1 MFRHHG
7 SGPSRLGK
15 KTVILIVAG
24 TLLVAA
30 AVSSVAVWFGVFSK

>member
-15 KTVILIVAG
+15 KTVILIIAG
-24 TLLVAA
+24 TLLVA
-30 AVSSVAVWFGVFSK
+30 AVSSVAVWFVVFAK